1 MKHQHLLTLTSRKYM
16 LAFLALLAIFFGV
29 FYFIM
34 RMEVL
39 ISINE
44 ILFNRKSN
52 LIKEFNSS
60 NGNIPFEQFK
70 FTDFKISETR
80 DQIADTYSDTL
91 IYEPTDQEYDE
102 YRKLVTTFD
111 HDDKRYK
118 LEIVKA
124 HLESD
129 EIISTV
135 LLSLALM
142 FLLMLAVFYFMTRYF
157 AGRIWQP
164 FQNTLNRLNV
174 FEPEKTGAIPYEESR
189 IIEFNSLNKSIHEL
203 TARVHQSFLSQKQF
217 IENASHEM
225 QTPLAIIQSQSELLI
240 TDSALTE
247 NQSEKM
253 KRILDSTQRITKLNK
268 ALQLISKIE
277 NAQFIDIEQCDLKK
291 TVEKILSYF
300 DGQQENL
307 NIAVDLDLKFVVVSA
322 NSTLVEVLITNL
334 IKNAFLHNVLNGK
347 IQIILTERTL
357 SIINT
362 SSQTELPKD
371 RLFQRFF
378 KQGQNRESW
387 GLGLAISKRICEI
400 NNWTLSYA
408 ASETEHTF
416 VIDFTNNTSS

>member
-1 MKHQHLLTLTSRKYM
+1 M

>member
-1 MKHQHLLTLTSRKYM
+1 MKQQHLLTLTSRNYM
-16 LAFLALLAIFFGV
+16 LVFLALLVIFFGV

-80 DQIADTYSDTL
+80 DQITDTYSDTL

-102 YRKLVTTFD
+102 YRKLVSTFD
-111 HDDKRYK
+111 HNDKRYK
-118 LEIVKA
+118 LEIMKA

-164 FQNTLNRLNV
+164 FQNTLDRLNV
-174 FEPEKTGAIPYEESR
+174 FEPEKAGPTPYEESR

-268 ALQLISKIE
+268 ALQLISKID
-277 NAQFIDIEQCDLKK
+277 NAQFIDIELCDLKK
-291 TVEKILSYF
+291 TVEKILTYF

-307 NIAVDLDLKFVVVSA
+307 NIAVDLDLKFAVVPA
-322 NSTLVEVLITNL
+322 NSTLVEVLMTNL
-334 IKNAFLHNVLNGK
+334 IKNAFLHNILHGR
-347 IQIILTERTL
+347 IRITLTEKIL
-357 SIINT
+357 SISNS

-371 RLFQRFF
+371 RVFQRFF
-378 KQGQNRESW
+378 KQGQNKDSW

-400 NNWTLSYA
+400 NNWTLSYT
-408 ASETEHTF
+408 ASETDHTF
-416 VIDFTNNTSS
+416 TVDFTKSISS

>member
-1 MKHQHLLTLTSRKYM
+1 MKQQHLLTLTSRNYM
-16 LAFLALLAIFFGV
+16 LAFLALLVIFFGV

-34 RMEVL
+34 RMEVM
-39 ISINE
+39 ISIDE

-52 LIKEFNSS
+52 LIKDFDSS

-70 FTDFKISETR
+70 FTDFKISETSV
-80 DQIADTYSDTL
+80 QITDTYSDTL

-102 YRKLVTTFD
+102 YRKLVSTFD
-111 HDDKRYK
+111 HNDKRYK

-129 EIISTV
+129 EIIGTV
-135 LLSLALM
+135 LLSLALI
-142 FLLMLAVFYFMTRYF
+142 FLLMLAVFYFITKYF
-157 AGRIWQP
+157 AGRIWRQ
-164 FQNTLNRLNV
+164 FQHTLDRLNV
-174 FEPEKTGAIPYEESR
+174 FEPEKTGAIPYEESP

-203 TARVHQSFLSQKQF
+203 TGRVHQSFVSQKQF
-217 IENASHEM
+217 LENASHEM
-225 QTPLAIIQSQSELLI
+225 QTPLAIIQTQSELLI

-247 NQSEKM
+247 DQSEKM
-253 KRILDSTQRITKLNK
+253 KRILDSTQRIAKLNK

-277 NAQFIDIEQCDLKK
+277 NAHFIDIEQCDLKK
-291 TVEKILSYF
+291 TIEKILAYF

-307 NIAVDLDLKFVVVSA
+307 NIAVDLDLEFVVVPA

-334 IKNAFLHNVLNGK
+334 IKNAFLHNILHGR
-347 IQIILTERTL
+347 IRIILTGKTL

-362 SSQTELPKD
+362 SNQTELPKD

-378 KQGQNRESW
+378 KQGQNKESW

-408 ASETEHTF
+408 ASETDHTF
-416 VIDFTNNTSS
+416 IVDFSKNISL

>member
-1 MKHQHLLTLTSRKYM
+1 M

-203 TARVHQSFLSQKQF
+203 TARVHQSFMSQKQF